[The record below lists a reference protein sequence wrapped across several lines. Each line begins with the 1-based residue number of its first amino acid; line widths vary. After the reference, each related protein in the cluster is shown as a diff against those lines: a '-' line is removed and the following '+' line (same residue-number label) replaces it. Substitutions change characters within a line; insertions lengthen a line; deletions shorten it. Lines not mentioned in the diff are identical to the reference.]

1 MKKSE
6 KERKAQV
13 LEMLSKQKI
22 RSVADIEAYKLSVC
36 HPASAGIDLGSR
48 SNYVAV
54 NPEIAAEMGVVHGV
68 HLRILD
74 ESVLHAGGRR
84 N

>member
-36 HPASAGIDLGSR
+36 HPA
-48 SNYVAV
+48 
-54 NPEIAAEMGVVHGV
+54 
-68 HLRILD
+68 
-74 ESVLHAGGRR
+74 
-84 N
+84 